1 MTKTAEAF
9 GITHSAVWQWPD
21 IVPER
26 IAWKAQILTGGALR
40 VDPSIYERLKKQRR
54 RAIA

>member
-9 GITHSAVWQWPD
+9 GITHSAVWQWRS

-26 IAWKAQILTGGALR
+26 IAWRAQVLTGGALR
-40 VDPSIYERLKKQRR
+40 VDPSLYARKKKSRK
-54 RAIA
+54 RAAA